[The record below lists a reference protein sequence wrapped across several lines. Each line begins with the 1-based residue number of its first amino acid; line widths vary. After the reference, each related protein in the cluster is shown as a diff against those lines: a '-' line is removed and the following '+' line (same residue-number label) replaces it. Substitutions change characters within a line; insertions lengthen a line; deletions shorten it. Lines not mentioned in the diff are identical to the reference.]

1 VPLSRCRLYRVIVL
15 SRSLIYKFHRGVE
28 KGARLSKCKLRRPP
42 TENRFS
48 TSRRELPSD
57 SKRMDACIGHDHVDI
72 ARNDFLYPLLEKPFV
87 SAYGFTALWFYHLNS
102 ASSDL
107 FYHSPL
113 ALSPSL
119 SHPIYLSPSSLFP
132 LASLLALVLSHETLR
147 NYCPM
152 KLDVI
157 HVPDV
162 HDSFTAR
169 ITSNAAP

>member
-28 KGARLSKCKLRRPP
+28 KGAHLSKCKLRRPP

-72 ARNDFLYPLLEKPFV
+72 ARNDFLAPLLEKPFV

-113 ALSPSL
+113 ALCLPRSRTLSICLHLPLSL
-119 SHPIYLSPSSLFP
+119 SHLSSPS
-132 LASLLALVLSHETLR
+132 
-147 NYCPM
+147 YCRTRHY
-152 KLDVI
+152 VTI
-157 HVPDV
+157 VP
-162 HDSFTAR
+162 
-169 ITSNAAP
+169 